1 MNKVDTFLFQFN
13 YFDLDKIDK
22 LNLSPK
28 KIIRLICFWIGLS
41 TFALLCSFYYINS
54 NFMVFIFTFITAL
67 WVLISEPIR
76 VYSIYL
82 LCERLIV
89 GIEIANDE
97 LHLQI
102 YEQQNK
108 VIIKNYKL
116 IEGWKPYFYSFNSF
130 LYKLRNYEKHGLF
143 QLDEV
148 RFYSIKDL
156 DTGMI
161 YLFGLDKNR
170 YFEYLEKGH
179 RSNS

>member
-1 MNKVDTFLFQFN
+1 MT
-13 YFDLDKIDK
+13 I
-22 LNLSPK
+22 
-28 KIIRLICFWIGLS
+28 
-41 TFALLCSFYYINS
+41 
-54 NFMVFIFTFITAL
+54 
-67 WVLISEPIR
+67 
-76 VYSIYL
+76 

-89 GIEIANDE
+89 GIEIANDA

-102 YEQQNK
+102 YEKQNK

-148 RFYSIKDL
+148 KLYSIKDL

-161 YLFGLDKNR
+161 YLFGLDKDR